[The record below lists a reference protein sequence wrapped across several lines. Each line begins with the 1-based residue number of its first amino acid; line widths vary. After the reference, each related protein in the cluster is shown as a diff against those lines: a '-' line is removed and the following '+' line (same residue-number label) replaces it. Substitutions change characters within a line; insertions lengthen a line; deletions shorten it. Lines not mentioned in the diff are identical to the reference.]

1 MKLNSTQLGGG
12 SCQAPH
18 RQLRYIRDSPRTV
31 GWSVLGPSRD
41 SSKASSLRI
50 TVYPI
55 SGKEALSPGPPV
67 HQHITSTE
75 SRRQERQIRPAY
87 QGSTGPLVLSPTRS
101 HGALQPHHQNR
112 RTIWNPSRSITPPR
126 LRSSPTRSRR
136 QRHGRSVATCGPPS
150 RPKLLPKDHPHLDH
164 PPQLA
169 PRVARLA
176 SLFKKPAPRA
186 CKSLCPPQPK
196 KSAGPGLACA
206 RDESRDRGG
215 PPGSELRLWA
225 LAQMAWEERCG
236 IRVRRWCGTDGTLAL
251 R

>member
-1 MKLNSTQLGGG
+1 
-12 SCQAPH
+12 
-18 RQLRYIRDSPRTV
+18 V
-31 GWSVLGPSRD
+31 GWSVLGPSRG

-67 HQHITSTE
+67 HQNITSTE

-87 QGSTGPLVLSPTRS
+87 QSSTGPLVLSPTRS

-112 RTIWNPSRSITPPR
+112 RTIWKPSRSITTPR

-136 QRHGRSVATCGPPS
+136 QRHGRSVATCGLPS

-169 PRVARLA
+169 PRMARLA
-176 SLFKKPAPRA
+176 CSSRSPLQGRA
-186 CKSLCPPQPK
+186 SLCAHRNRRSRPVRAWHALVTSLVIEEGPREASCGYGLWPRWHG
-196 KSAGPGLACA
+196 KSGAEYACA
-206 RDESRDRGG
+206 DGAGRMGRWRYDGEICVVD
-215 PPGSELRLWA
+215 LRWYMM
-225 LAQMAWEERCG
+225 LARA
-236 IRVRRWCGTDGTLAL
+236 RRFETGKQV
-251 R
+251 